1 MGSGSWAGDSWGEI
15 DAARTLLKIKNFSYQ
30 SPAQEGFEP
39 MEWPDLKEQSWRSD
53 ALSRLGFCGANPTH
67 CHLPSFWRRA
77 AQIHPNPHI
86 PTRPILA
93 LSQADLSL
101 TSALFY
107 GLDSLFS
114 LKSSPSFQAALQPG
128 RRENIQTTQQMTQ
141 HSLSPHSSSN
151 ANNPQPA
158 PAVGFKICN

>member
-1 MGSGSWAGDSWGEI
+1 MQQGLYLKLRIFPTRVQPKKGLSQWSGLTSRSKAGKVMLCPGWGFVEQI
-15 DAARTLLKIKNFSYQ
+15 QLTATFLLS
-30 SPAQEGFEP
+30 GG
-39 MEWPDLKEQSWRSD
+39 EQHK
-53 ALSRLGFCGANPTH
+53 FT
-67 CHLPSFWRRA
+67 
-77 AQIHPNPHI
+77 QTHPNPHI

>member
-39 MEWPDLKEQSWRSD
+39 MEWPDLKEQSWKSD

-77 AQIHPNPHI
+77 AQIHPIPHI

-128 RRENIQTTQQMTQ
+128 REGKHPNHSANDPAQPEPPQLLKCQQ
-141 HSLSPHSSSN
+141 SPASTCSGV
-151 ANNPQPA
+151 QDL
-158 PAVGFKICN
+158 